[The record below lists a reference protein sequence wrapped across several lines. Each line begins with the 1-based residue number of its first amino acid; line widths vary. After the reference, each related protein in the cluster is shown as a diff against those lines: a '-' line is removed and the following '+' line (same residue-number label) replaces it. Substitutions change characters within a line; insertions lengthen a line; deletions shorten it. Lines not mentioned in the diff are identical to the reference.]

1 MSILTMCHSSTLA
14 VRAKQFSQVLA
25 LEIPNFH
32 GVGAAQSVS
41 VGCQSK
47 IRTTFK
53 ILVLDSLCQV
63 APDSSESGFRFLIA
77 IALDR

>member
-1 MSILTMCHSSTLA
+1 MSTLTMCHSSTLA

-25 LEIPNFH
+25 LEILSFH

-53 ILVLDSLCQV
+53 SWFWTHSVRSRSTAPRANSGSSLQ
-63 APDSSESGFRFLIA
+63 
-77 IALDR
+77 